1 MDGRLNGV
9 GIVATYT
16 ISKPLL
22 SALEFWHSTLELD
35 GSVVPAAYNQ
45 VLQELAAP
53 CALRQTAA
61 NVIIIHFPDLC
72 GLWHEGEA
80 HSLDAIGAHVDILL
94 GSIRLFAR
102 DCRPLVVCLCPWERS
117 AFSCEVCTFLEEQQ
131 RRLLGLA
138 DDCSSIQTIHLQDEL
153 PVDGFE
159 VFDEVGYRIGHCPF
173 TETVD
178 CAVATCVYRAL
189 RRALA
194 PSLKAIAVDCDDT
207 LWSGAVGELGAR
219 GVGFRP
225 YHLAL
230 QQRLAKLSQVGVLIC
245 LCSRN
250 SEADVREVFDV
261 RRDEMS
267 LLWSQLAGW
276 HIMHSCKVDGLRG
289 LAAQLRLSVTDF
301 CFVDDNPAECTA
313 VMAAEPATH
322 VLHMNPNDEDSLS
335 GVVRRSWL
343 LDVPSKEVT
352 SEDLRRARMHHEQ
365 RERNSFL
372 ASEAG
377 ESSASKL
384 LHTLMVELSFLSDG
398 ALDCGRIAQL
408 SERTNQF
415 NSSGRTI
422 ILTPG
427 DVDRYRADG
436 GSCIAVQV
444 AR

>member
-1 MDGRLNGV
+1 
-9 GIVATYT
+9 
-16 ISKPLL
+16 
-22 SALEFWHSTLELD
+22 
-35 GSVVPAAYNQ
+35 
-45 VLQELAAP
+45 
-53 CALRQTAA
+53 
-61 NVIIIHFPDLC
+61 
-72 GLWHEGEA
+72 
-80 HSLDAIGAHVDILL
+80 
-94 GSIRLFAR
+94 
-102 DCRPLVVCLCPWERS
+102 
-117 AFSCEVCTFLEEQQ
+117 
-131 RRLLGLA
+131 
-138 DDCSSIQTIHLQDEL
+138 
-153 PVDGFE
+153 
-159 VFDEVGYRIGHCPF
+159 
-173 TETVD
+173 
-178 CAVATCVYRAL
+178 
-189 RRALA
+189 
-194 PSLKAIAVDCDDT
+194 
-207 LWSGAVGELGAR
+207 
-219 GVGFRP
+219 
-225 YHLAL
+225 
-230 QQRLAKLSQVGVLIC
+230 
-245 LCSRN
+245 
-250 SEADVREVFDV
+250 
-261 RRDEMS
+261 MS

-276 HIMHSCKVDGLRG
+276 HIMHSCKVDGLRR

-301 CFVDDNPAECTA
+301 CFVDDNPAECAA

-322 VLHMNPNDEDSLS
+322 VLHVNPNDEDSLS